1 MQSVINLE
9 FDDTPPLPSTFAVWF
24 AGVVCFRSGVFFVS
38 TISFV
43 RIVVFALTLR
53 TLLSWVEL
61 IGSVCEQHN
70 LFLATLTH
78 CHIYLRVLTTY
89 QTDIAVISK
98 ESQAVHTRHPSHKH
112 ASKQN
117 IAFYLREHDIKINI
131 THQEKSHNPIA
142 TLHGCLLAAATFTE
156 IAALSRVASC
166 SEMCSR
172 YIGMSDVNNRP
183 VVAPSTR

>member
-112 ASKQN
+112 ASKHN
-117 IAFYLREHDIKINI
+117 IAFYMRNGAGSSNYRRRSIS
-131 THQEKSHNPIA
+131 TPSAGACPRAGTCVYSHRGSN
-142 TLHGCLLAAATFTE
+142 G
-156 IAALSRVASC
+156 SVAQ
-166 SEMCSR
+166 R
-172 YIGMSDVNNRP
+172 
-183 VVAPSTR
+183 